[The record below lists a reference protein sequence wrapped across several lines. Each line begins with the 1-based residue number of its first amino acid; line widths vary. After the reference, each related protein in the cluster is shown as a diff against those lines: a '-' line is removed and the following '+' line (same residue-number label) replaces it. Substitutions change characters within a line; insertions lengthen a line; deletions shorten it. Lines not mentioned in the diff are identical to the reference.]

1 MTDFQKG
8 TRVRNSGE
16 WDGKPFVGAIAG
28 EARTPEC
35 VSVAVDGR
43 KRRQTFHCRFLAPE
57 GLVDELFA
65 CRLMR
70 AVERRKVERP

>member
-28 EARTPEC
+28 KARTLGC

-43 KRRQTFHCRFLAPE
+43 KRRQTIHCRCLAPE

-70 AVERRKVERP
+70 AVEHRKAERP